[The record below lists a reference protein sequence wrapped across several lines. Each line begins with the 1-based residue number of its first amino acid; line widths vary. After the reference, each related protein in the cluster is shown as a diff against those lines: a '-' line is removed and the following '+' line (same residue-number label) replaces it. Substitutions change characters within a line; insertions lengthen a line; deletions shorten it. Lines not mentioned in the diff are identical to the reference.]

1 MKCFSICG
9 RLISAILVL
18 LLLLL
23 NVSTLLAQ
31 KPVSVSGTVFN
42 KKSGHAISNADVILM
57 PLRVGAV
64 TDSMGV
70 FLIDNLKPGK
80 YLIRV
85 THIGYSGYQ
94 QEIILKDNVDKVVTV
109 FLVREIKELDEVEI
123 IEIDLYP
130 DIFKQVPYVKTV
142 LLDEQFK
149 ETSISDVGEYLR
161 SVPNVSGIRK
171 SGSTVDPV
179 VRGFKYSQLNVQ
191 VDHGMKIEGGCPNRM
206 DPAVAHLELEDLRAI
221 EILKGPYAF
230 RYGPTIGGVINMIT
244 LKPPIYSAFDVHA
257 DVNLGYSSNPAGWR
271 QHLAVYGGNQRINFR
286 ISGNNNN
293 HGNYQAGN
301 GETMKSEARKYNVK
315 GQLGFNVTNEHR
327 FLISANRSFGRDIL
341 FPALPM
347 DERTDDTYLYSID
360 YSGSNIS
367 NFFEFLKIKLYRSD
381 VTHMMDNKNRSFSD
395 TVVAV
400 STIKAVNSGGRA
412 EAGLKIGRSELFVGF
427 DYEHV
432 IKDGARVKSAISQPT
447 LPVFT
452 EQIWSNALI
461 TNLGSFVEY
470 NASVLW
476 VDFIAA
482 FRVDLNNANS
492 DDRFIEKMGKFI
504 FYNDDNKS
512 QYTNFSFSVG
522 LDGELDEEFSL
533 GLMVGRGV
541 RSPDMIERFIML
553 LPIGYDKY
561 DYLGNPALLPEKNLE
576 VDLTLRMKEHD
587 FGSLEL
593 NGFYSIVTD
602 YITGKIIPP
611 AQQKPLSKDVI
622 GVKQFYNADK
632 AWFRGL
638 ELSYLSPKDFN
649 PKVNLT
655 AAYTKGTINSVT
667 RHIFN
672 ENNEV
677 IGTEVITND
686 ALSEIPP
693 FEARLLVF
701 YKLLNSKLMPGASLR
716 MVAAQNYV
724 SEAFYEPVTPGFF
737 VAGLTLSYEHNE
749 MLKVTG
755 GVANIFNSLY
765 YEHLNRRI
773 IGSHADF
780 FEPGRNFFVNIIISL

>member
-1 MKCFSICG
+1 MKRLSTCG
-9 RLISAILVL
+9 RLISAIFVFLILHLSVAVL
-18 LLLLL
+18 Q
-23 NVSTLLAQ
+23 AQ
-31 KPVSVSGTVFN
+31 KPVSVSGTVYD
-42 KKSGHAISNADVILM
+42 KESGHAIFNADVILM

-64 TDSMGV
+64 TNSMGV
-70 FLIDNLKPGK
+70 FLIDDLKPGK

-85 THIGYSGYQ
+85 THIGYSAYQ
-94 QEIILKDNVDKVVTV
+94 KEIILKDNVDNVVTV

-123 IEIDLYP
+123 IDFDLYP
-130 DIFKQVPYVKTV
+130 DLYKKVPYIKTV
-142 LLDEQFK
+142 LLDKQFE
-149 ETSISDVGEYLR
+149 ETFISDVGEYLR

-206 DPAVAHLELEDLRAI
+206 DPAVAHVELEDLRAI

-244 LKPPIYSAFDVHA
+244 LKPPTYSAFDVHA
-257 DVNLGYSSNPAGWR
+257 DVNLGYSSNPTGWR
-271 QHLAVYGGNQRINFR
+271 QHLALYGGNKRINFR
-286 ISGNNNN
+286 ISGNNIN
-293 HGNYQAGN
+293 HGNYRAGN
-301 GETMKSEARKYNVK
+301 GETMKSEARKYNIK

-327 FLISANRSFGRDIL
+327 FLISGNRSFGRNIL
-341 FPALPM
+341 FPSLPM
-347 DERTDDTYLYSID
+347 DEQTDDTYLYSID
-360 YSGSNIS
+360 YSGRNLSN
-367 NFFEFLKIKLYRSD
+367 NFEFLNVKLYRSD

-412 EAGLKIGRSELFVGF
+412 EAGLKIGRSEIFAGF
-427 DYEHV
+427 DYEH
-432 IKDGARVKSAISQPT
+432 ITKDGARVKSAVSQPT

-461 TNLGSFVEY
+461 SNLGSFVEY
-470 NASVLW
+470 RASVLW

-482 FRVDLNNANS
+482 FRVDLNKANS
-492 DDRFIEKMGKFI
+492 DDRLIEKMGKFI
-504 FYNDDNKS
+504 FFSDDNKS
-512 QYTNFSFSVG
+512 QYANFSFSIG
-522 LDGELDEEFSL
+522 LDGQLDEVFSL
-533 GLMVGRGV
+533 GLMLGRGV
-541 RSPDMIERFIML
+541 RSPDMIERFITL

-576 VDLTLRMKEHD
+576 VDLTLRMKEHG
-587 FGSLEL
+587 FGSLEV

-632 AWFRGL
+632 AWFRGF
-638 ELSYLSPKDFN
+638 ELSYLSPKHFN
-649 PKVNLT
+649 PKVSLT
-655 AAYTKGTINSVT
+655 AAYTQGTINSVT

-672 ENNEV
+672 ENNEI
-677 IGTEVITND
+677 IGTDLITND

-693 FEARLLVF
+693 FEARLSVL
-701 YKLLNSKLMPGASLR
+701 YKLLNSRLIPGASLR

-724 SEAFYEPVTPGFF
+724 SEAFYEPVTPEFF
-737 VAGLTLSYEHNE
+737 IAGLTLSYEHNQ

-773 IGSHADF
+773 IGSNADF
-780 FEPGRNFFVNIIISL
+780 YEPGRNFFVNILITL